1 MSVSETNMKSASSDP
16 SDGGHDIWIVYDG
29 LCPFC
34 SRYVLMYRIRQLVEN
49 VHLIDARDRD
59 DPLVKEL
66 SESGFDLN
74 EGMAVKWNGQL
85 YYGAECMHLLA
96 LLGTESSVFNRLN
109 RWTFSRRRLARAL
122 YPALVRCRKITLWFL
137 GRPAIE
143 NL

>member
-1 MSVSETNMKSASSDP
+1 MSVSETNMKSASTDTP
-16 SDGGHDIWIVYDG
+16 DDGREIWIVYDG

-34 SRYVLMYRIRQLVEN
+34 SRYVLMYRIRQLVKN
-49 VHLIDARDRD
+49 VHLIDARNSE

-66 SESGFDLN
+66 SDGGFDLN
-74 EGMAVKWNGQL
+74 EGMAVRWRGRL

-96 LLGTESSVFNRLN
+96 LLGTENSFFNRLN
-109 RWTFSRRRLARAL
+109 RWTFSRRGLARAL
-122 YPALVRCRKITLWFL
+122 YPVLVRGRKLTLRIL

>member
-1 MSVSETNMKSASSDP
+1 MSVSETNMKSASTDASD
-16 SDGGHDIWIVYDG
+16 DGREIWIVYDG

-34 SRYVLMYRIRQLVEN
+34 SRYVLMYRIRQLVKN
-49 VHLIDARDRD
+49 VHLIDARNSE

-66 SESGFDLN
+66 SDGGFDLN
-74 EGMAVKWNGQL
+74 EGMAVKWGGRL

-96 LLGTESSVFNRLN
+96 LLGTENSFFNRLN
-109 RWTFSRRRLARAL
+109 RWTFSRQRLAHAF
-122 YPALVRCRKITLWFL
+122 YPILVRCRKLTLRLL